1 MTTRDTRTCSTLEDF
16 SMKQWKF
23 QGNNR
28 KYQTD
33 VACIRLNFSIRLN
46 LTKVPLYKIIK

>member
-1 MTTRDTRTCSTLEDF
+1 MTSKYSQQLMTTRDTRTCSTLEDF

-33 VACIRLNFSIRLN
+33 VA
-46 LTKVPLYKIIK
+46 